1 MGNGCGKS
9 SRNAQF
15 KLKDSSQ
22 SAMLRQTEHFYD
34 FSPFRLD
41 LERRVLLREGKVVPL
56 TPKLFDT
63 LLALVERHQ
72 DIVSKDELLKFV
84 WPDSFVE
91 EGNLTQN
98 ISMLRKLLGENAD
111 DPHFIETI
119 PRRGYRFVAEVRE
132 IMGQKAELASQPAPA
147 PDAPMS
153 NAPVS
158 DAPVS
163 DTPVSDTPVSDTP
176 VSDTLEPAP
185 APRAIP
191 HPQIN
196 EPPGR
201 RIPKRA
207 AFALLALGIGG
218 LAYGAYLLVG
228 RFVSLKPPAPKAL
241 TVNRLTYTGKASR
254 IAISPDGKYV
264 AEAVAEGGKQSL
276 WLRQVVT
283 ASEIQI
289 APPAEVSYV
298 SLIFSADGNFI
309 YFVRGSGNGPNEGS
323 FTDRGTL
330 YKMPVLGK
338 SEKKLL
344 ENVDSHITLSP
355 DGEWLAFMRRYPKQG
370 KSSLILART
379 DGSGE
384 KELATRKSPDDFLP
398 GGPAWSPDGKIIAC
412 TNNVFTAD
420 TPYRGV
426 VGIRVADGS
435 ERPIGSKH
443 WYGAT
448 RKLAWLAD
456 GSGLLVLGA
465 EYSRGLNQ
473 VWRLSYPGDEAVR
486 FISDLNNYA
495 DLSLTADARTMAVVR
510 ADRVVNLWVAPEGDA
525 GRAKLITSGTG
536 REDGVRGLTWTH
548 DGRLV
553 YRSMSGEAPQ
563 IWIIGAD
570 GSGARQL
577 TIDGSEHFDPE
588 VSPDGRYI
596 VWSSSATG
604 QRNIW
609 RMGLDGS
616 NPTQITQGSNK
627 WFPQYTPD
635 GNWLLYVVSHSLAKV
650 SAEGGAPAL
659 LTKGGTSRPTL
670 SPDGKWVAYNR
681 LDEASGQWQ
690 IAVLPINGEA
700 APRIFDAPS
709 PNTFRAVRWT
719 PDGRGVAYAVTAD
732 GVSNIWSQPLDGGP
746 PSQLTRFKDQLI
758 FDFAWSRDGKLLAL
772 SRGSVNS
779 DVVLVSDFR

>member
-1 MGNGCGKS
+1 M
-9 SRNAQF
+9 
-15 KLKDSSQ
+15 LKDSSQ
-22 SAMLRQTEHFYD
+22 SAMLRQIEHFYD
-34 FSPFRLD
+34 FSHFRLD

-63 LLALVERHQ
+63 LLALVEHHH
-72 DIVSKDELLKFV
+72 DVVSKDELLNFV

-119 PRRGYRFVAEVRE
+119 PRRGYRFVAEVKE
-132 IMGQKAELASQPAPA
+132 VLGEKADRIPQPQPTPELAPELGTARRA
-147 PDAPMS
+147 
-153 NAPVS
+153 VS
-158 DAPVS
+158 
-163 DTPVSDTPVSDTP
+163 
-176 VSDTLEPAP
+176 EPHITDHA
-185 APRAIP
+185 
-191 HPQIN
+191 
-196 EPPGR
+196 R
-201 RIPKRA
+201 RRLSTRP
-207 AFALLALGIGG
+207 AFALLVLVIVG
-218 LAYGAYLLVG
+218 LAFGAYRLI
-228 RFVSLKPPAPKAL
+228 SLKPSPLKAL
-241 TVNRLTYTGKASR
+241 AVNRLTYTGKASR

-264 AEAVAEGGKQSL
+264 VEAVAEAGKQSL

-289 APPAEVSYV
+289 APPAEVSYI
-298 SLIFSADGNFI
+298 SLAFSADGNFI
-309 YFVRGSGNGPNEGS
+309 YFVRGSPNGPNEGS

-344 ENVDSHITLSP
+344 EDIDSHITLSP
-355 DGEWLAFMRRYPKQG
+355 DGEWLAFVRRYSKQG
-370 KSSLILART
+370 KSSLMLAKT
-379 DGSGE
+379 DGSEE
-384 KELATRKSPDDFLP
+384 KELAIRKSPDDFLP

-412 TNNVFTAD
+412 TDSKFTAD
-420 TPYRGV
+420 TPYRGI
-426 VGIRVADGS
+426 VGIRVADGG
-435 ERPIGSKH
+435 EKPIGSKH

-448 RKLAWLAD
+448 RRLAWLAD

-473 VWRLSYPGDEAVR
+473 VWRLSYPGDEANKVT
-486 FISDLNNYA
+486 SDLNNYA
-495 DLSLTADARTMAVVR
+495 DLSLTADAKTMAVVR
-510 ADRVVNLWVAPEGDA
+510 ADRVVNIWVVPEGDA
-525 GRAKLITSGTG
+525 SQVKSITSGVG

-548 DGRLV
+548 DGRIV

-563 IWIIGAD
+563 IWIMGAD
-570 GSGARQL
+570 GTGAKQL
-577 TIDGSEHFDPE
+577 SVDGSEHFDPA
-588 VSPDGRYI
+588 VSPDGRFI

-635 GNWLLYVVSHSLAKV
+635 GKWLMYIVAGSLVKV
-650 SAEGGAPAL
+650 PTEGGAPVL

-670 SPDGKWVAYNR
+670 SPDGKWIAYNR

-690 IAVLPINGEA
+690 VAVLPIDGEA
-700 APRIFDAPS
+700 EPTIFDAPS
-709 PNTFRAVRWT
+709 PNTFRAIRWT
-719 PDGRGVAYAVTAD
+719 PDGRSVAYPITAD
-732 GVSNIWSQPLDGGP
+732 GVSNIWSQLLDGSP
-746 PSQLTRFKDQLI
+746 PSPLTNFKDQLI
-758 FDFAWSRDGKLLAL
+758 FDFAWSRDGKHLAL

-779 DVVLVSDFR
+779 DVVLISNFR